1 MGNREFDNDGGYA
14 VDKDSRSRAEI
25 GPDRLGRR
33 SVATRLT
40 QCFQDGVAFRQHS
53 LEIRLLRFFFPRWP
67 YFQQV
72 LEPCSD
78 RLPCCLVRVCSN
90 RQAGSGGN
98 ANEEARGTF
107 RLAVL
112 TIGQP
117 MKFATRLG
125 SVRAALAAAFA
136 VSFALVDAAQARLL
150 SWPQFGSWWGVHSSP
165 RHGHR
170 RQPKPASTTTD
181 QAAEI
186 PDGPLQIII
195 SIPDQRISVYDNDAL
210 IARSSVSTGVRGHP
224 TPLGVFSVIARRFP
238 PFRIVTVPCSR
249 HVFRPLR
256 RDETGKDR
264 AIGKPAGDLF
274 HRRKHARQP
283 GRWPGTARCKYVLH
297 VDTEMNGTVRWR
309 PVVQIERH
317 G

>member
-1 MGNREFDNDGGYA
+1 M
-14 VDKDSRSRAEI
+14 
-25 GPDRLGRR
+25 
-33 SVATRLT
+33 
-40 QCFQDGVAFRQHS
+40 
-53 LEIRLLRFFFPRWP
+53 RFFFPRWP

-107 RLAVL
+107 RPAVL
-112 TIGQP
+112 TIGQR

-256 RDETGKDR
+256 RDETGCDRETGRRSLPPQEARAAARALARDRPVQICSACRYRDEWHCPLAASCPDR
-264 AIGKPAGDLF
+264 AAWLAVVW
-274 HRRKHARQP
+274 REE
-283 GRWPGTARCKYVLH
+283 V
-297 VDTEMNGTVRWR
+297 MNRACSIAAWAVATL
-309 PVVQIERH
+309 I
-317 G
+317 